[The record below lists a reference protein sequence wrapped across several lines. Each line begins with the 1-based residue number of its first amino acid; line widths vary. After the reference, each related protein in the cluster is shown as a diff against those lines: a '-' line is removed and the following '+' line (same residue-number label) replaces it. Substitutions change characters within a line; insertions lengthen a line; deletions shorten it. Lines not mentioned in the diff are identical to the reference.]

1 MSTTSDG
8 FSENE
13 MEWMI
18 SRSTRQKRA
27 ARERNRKE
35 RELNWSDGSEV
46 EPTKRKKS
54 RHSPQKQDQH
64 GQTNDWKVVIEFNQ
78 DGGHYHPIKLT
89 KAIEDEI
96 GKIKFAKFM
105 KNKRVMI
112 HANSKQQQEK
122 ILGMS
127 TLLGERMKAH
137 VPGDLAS
144 VRGVISGIPLSM
156 TMEDIKK
163 EIKGGKVI
171 KASRIKNKRDG
182 VLKDTTAVILQFEK
196 VLPRSVQMG
205 YINFN
210 VREYIP
216 KPLRCFAC
224 QRMGHIAKQCNG
236 KLRCA
241 RCGGQH
247 EYGKCEKDAKV
258 KCCNCGGDHSAA
270 YEGCVVQKEAR
281 EAQRV
286 KITEKVSYAE
296 ALKKVRVEGTHQVIV
311 SEQAQRKVLQDKAH
325 TRESQ
330 VQNPVQSVCSH
341 KCKTGE
347 NTIAINKIQF
357 VAFICH
363 TVNVATQM
371 TRKSDKIKTIVEA
384 AGKFLE
390 MKDLKADQIHA
401 LLSTDESVGNVQTV
415 S

>member
-163 EIKGGKVI
+163 
-171 KASRIKNKRDG
+171 RN
-182 VLKDTTAVILQFEK
+182 
-196 VLPRSVQMG
+196 
-205 YINFN
+205 
-210 VREYIP
+210 
-216 KPLRCFAC
+216 
-224 QRMGHIAKQCNG
+224 
-236 KLRCA
+236 
-241 RCGGQH
+241 
-247 EYGKCEKDAKV
+247 
-258 KCCNCGGDHSAA
+258 
-270 YEGCVVQKEAR
+270 
-281 EAQRV
+281 
-286 KITEKVSYAE
+286 
-296 ALKKVRVEGTHQVIV
+296 
-311 SEQAQRKVLQDKAH
+311 
-325 TRESQ
+325 
-330 VQNPVQSVCSH
+330 
-341 KCKTGE
+341 
-347 NTIAINKIQF
+347 
-357 VAFICH
+357 
-363 TVNVATQM
+363 
-371 TRKSDKIKTIVEA
+371 
-384 AGKFLE
+384 
-390 MKDLKADQIHA
+390 
-401 LLSTDESVGNVQTV
+401 
-415 S
+415 